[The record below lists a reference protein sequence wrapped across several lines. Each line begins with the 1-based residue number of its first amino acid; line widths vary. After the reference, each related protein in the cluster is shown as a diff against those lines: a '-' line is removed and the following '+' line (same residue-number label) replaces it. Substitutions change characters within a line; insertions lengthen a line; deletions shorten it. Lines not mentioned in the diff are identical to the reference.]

1 MQLKHVPLCFLIMA
15 SICLA
20 GAVNASAR
28 PKAETGTVESAQHF
42 DPPTGRLTAW

>member
-20 GAVNASAR
+20 GAVTASAR
-28 PKAETGTVESAQHF
+28 APGETGAIGSAYH
-42 DPPTGRLTAW
+42 P